1 MKIVFATGNKG
12 KLREAAEIL
21 GSGFEL
27 LSSADVG
34 ITEDVEETG
43 ETLEENSIIKAEY
56 IHSRLGGRLSGE
68 MVAGEAGAGH
78 GSAGEI
84 MSGLDCFA
92 DDTGLEVDAL
102 GGAPGVHSARYATAG
117 HDFDANID
125 KLLAE
130 LEKHPG
136 EPRTAR
142 FRSVITLIYKGERHF
157 FEGTLEGVIAP
168 DRRGANGF
176 GYDPVFIPDGYPDN
190 TVAELD
196 DATKNAISHRGKALR
211 AMADWLR
218 GKEMPGCAVC
228 DGKAGQA
235 VEKADRWMRS

>member
-1 MKIVFATGNKG
+1 MKIIFATGNKG

-21 GSGFEL
+21 GDGFEL

-43 ETLEENSIIKAEY
+43 ETLKENSIIKAEY
-56 IHSRLGGRLSGE
+56 IHSRLGGNQDG
-68 MVAGEAGAGH
+68 
-78 GSAGEI
+78 
-84 MSGLDCFA
+84 GLDCFA

-117 HDFDANID
+117 HDFEANID

-136 EPRTAR
+136 EPRRAR

-168 DRRGANGF
+168 SRRGANGF
-176 GYDPVFIPDGYPDN
+176 GYDPVFIPDGYDV
-190 TVAELD
+190 TAAEI
-196 DATKNAISHRGKALR
+196 TEEQKNAISHRGKALR
-211 AMADWLR
+211 AMADYLKDL
-218 GKEMPGCAVC
+218 G
-228 DGKAGQA
+228 
-235 VEKADRWMRS
+235 